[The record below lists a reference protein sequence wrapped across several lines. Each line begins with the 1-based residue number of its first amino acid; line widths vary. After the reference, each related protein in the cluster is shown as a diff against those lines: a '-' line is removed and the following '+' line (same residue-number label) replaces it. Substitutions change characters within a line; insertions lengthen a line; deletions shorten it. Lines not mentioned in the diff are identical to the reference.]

1 VTDTIRTSFKKRAT
15 AIAVASCLSFVPW
28 LAEAASLGKIT
39 VLSGLGQPLR
49 AEIEISASRA
59 ELAGMTARLAGS
71 AAFKEAG
78 IDYGSALLDLRFDIG
93 KRSNGA
99 PVVKVSSTKPVNEP
113 FMNMLVELSWPSGPL
128 LKEYTFLLDPPEV
141 AARAAARQ
149 AAATDARVVETVRG
163 AGAAPAPTG
172 AAATPSRAVPEPTK
186 VQESGTRVVQ
196 QGDTLRRIAGE
207 TKHDGVTLEQMLV
220 GLYKKIRMHSSVKTS
235 IV

>member
-1 VTDTIRTSFKKRAT
+1 MTDTIRTSFKKRAT

-78 IDYGSALLDLRFDIG
+78 IDYGAALLDLRFDIG

-99 PVVKVSSTKPVNEP
+99 PVVKVSSTKPENEP
-113 FMNMLVELSWPSGPL
+113 FMNIGQDLV
-128 LKEYTFLLDPPEV
+128 F
-141 AARAAARQ
+141 RAAPGIVGGR
-149 AAATDARVVETVRG
+149 EG
-163 AGAAPAPTG
+163 
-172 AAATPSRAVPEPTK
+172 
-186 VQESGTRVVQ
+186 SGTAGRH
-196 QGDTLRRIAGE
+196 GGCAGRRDGSRRRRRTSANWRCRDAIASGSGADESSGVRHARRSAGRHTAQDRRRNE
-207 TKHDGVTLEQMLV
+207 T
-220 GLYKKIRMHSSVKTS
+220 
-235 IV
+235 